1 MRGRRHDAGRTPARV
16 TAKAFF
22 ALGLLALTAPGLVGA
37 TDDGDKRAFPGP
49 LLPFVD
55 AASLAAAMTPADAPK
70 SGSQAVAAPAVEI
83 PGSLRFWRRGAD
95 DVLHFVRAPAR
106 WERAQWQR
114 FGLGLA
120 AVGLSIAV
128 LDEPLRDAV
137 SPRPDRNSL
146 LDRADRL
153 GERRSTHILMAGFYG
168 YGWLQDDERAKA
180 VAVDSFFASVIA
192 GGLVTSKL
200 KRAFGRDRPYL
211 GGDAHRFDAFDGRSQ
226 DQRAFPSGHSTEAF
240 AVAGVIATHYA
251 DSPAVVWSAYSL
263 AALTGLSRMKK
274 DQHWASD
281 VLAGAMIGGGIG
293 RMVARHNTAQRAAG
307 LSLVLGE
314 EGPMLA
320 YSREWR

>member
-1 MRGRRHDAGRTPARV
+1 MRGRQRDAGRTAARV
-16 TAKAFF
+16 AARAWF
-22 ALGLLALTAPGLVGA
+22 ALGLLALLAPGLGA
-37 TDDGDKRAFPGP
+37 ARDSGKATAFPGP

-55 AASLAAAMTPADAPK
+55 AVSLTAAMAPADASP
-70 SGSQAVAAPAVEI
+70 ADPRAAAAPAVEI
-83 PGSLRFWRRGAD
+83 AGSLRFWRRGAD

-128 LDEPLRDAV
+128 FDEPLRDAV
-137 SPRPDRNSL
+137 SPRADRNSL

-153 GERRSTHILMAGFYG
+153 GERKSTHLLMAGFYG

-180 VAVDSFFASVIA
+180 VAVDSFFATVIA

-211 GGDAHRFDAFDGRSQ
+211 GGDAHRFDAFGGRSQ

-307 LSLVLGE
+307 LSLVLGD

-320 YSREWR
+320 YSHTWR